1 MPQAR
6 DNEARRRK
14 DMPQE
19 VEMSQFSES
28 YSGGERQG
36 RNMTFGRAI
45 DSE

>member
-1 MPQAR
+1 MPQSR
-6 DNEARRRK
+6 DDDARRKK

-28 YSGGERQG
+28 YSGEERQG

-45 DSE
+45 D